1 MSRWVGVL
9 LALAV
14 VSAGC
19 VKSDTVVNLRKD
31 GSGTIVVEELM
42 SPQLVGMLGMAIQRP
57 NAGQPGAAT
66 PAQVDSL
73 AMFADQ
79 IERKAKEFGDQVQ
92 LVSKE
97 PVTGEAG
104 WKGYRL
110 TFRFD
115 DIRAV
120 HLPINSAS
128 TVDQEEQPAKKK
140 ENLTV
145 EFRPGSRSALRLV
158 PPKAPAEPS
167 APARTAA
174 AQTPAVDPMQAQM
187 ASAMAPMLAGMRVT
201 LRFAVDGRIVSAENA
216 TVSADRKSATVFD
229 VPMDKLFGQS
239 EAMTLMMNQSL
250 SDSEKAR
257 RLANLKVDGITVAD
271 PTRPI
276 VIEFE

>member
-9 LALAV
+9 LALVV

-42 SPQLVGMLGMAIQRP
+42 SPQLVGMLGMAMQRP
-57 NAGQPGAAT
+57 NAGQPGATA
-66 PAQVDSL
+66 PAQMDPL

-79 IERKAKEFGDQVQ
+79 IERKAKEFGDRVQ

-120 HLPINSAS
+120 HLPINSTSAG
-128 TVDQEEQPAKKK
+128 DQEEQPAKKK
-140 ENLTV
+140 ENFTV

-167 APARTAA
+167 APATAA
-174 AQTPAVDPMQAQM
+174 APTPAADPMQAQM
-187 ASAMAPMLAGMRVT
+187 ATAMAPMLAGMRVT

-239 EAMTLMMNQSL
+239 EAMTLMVNQSL